1 MAREMNEITYEVTYT
16 GGLNTSTDVY
26 MHYGYDNWS
35 DVSEKKMRKLKSS
48 CKTEITLPADAEL
61 NFCFRDGWNNW
72 DNNYGN
78 NYYFVPHSNLTYGY
92 VDICEKNN
100 TTKTVSNKSTRAAKT
115 TKTATSRT
123 TSSLKSTK
131 TAKAT
136 TASLKTKTASKSKD

>member
-1 MAREMNEITYEVTYT
+1 MARKMNEITYEVTYT

-26 MHYGYDNWS
+26 MHYGYENWS

-78 NYYFVPHSNLTYGY
+78 NYYFVPNSNLTYGY
-92 VDICEKNN
+92 VDICEK
-100 TTKTVSNKSTRAAKT
+100 TTT
-115 TKTATSRT
+115 TKTAKGTSNQST
-123 TSSLKSTK
+123 TVTKTTKSATSKAASTK

-136 TASLKTKTASKSKD
+136 TASLKSKTASKSKD